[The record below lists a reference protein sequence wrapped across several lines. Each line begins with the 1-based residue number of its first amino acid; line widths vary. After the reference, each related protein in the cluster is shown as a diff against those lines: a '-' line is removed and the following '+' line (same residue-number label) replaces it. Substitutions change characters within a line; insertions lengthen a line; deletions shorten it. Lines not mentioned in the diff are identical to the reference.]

1 MTDLTQGPRLR
12 RELCIWAAIGI
23 SLALMAPSMAANINP
38 QGAATTVGRAVPLAF
53 VLATIGVLLV
63 AYTFVRLCQQF
74 HHAGS
79 VYGFVG
85 AILGPRAGVVIGLV
99 ADRHLRLL
107 HARHRHGGR
116 HLLRVVPR

>member
-1 MTDLTQGPRLR
+1 MTDMTQGPRLR
-12 RELCIWAAIGI
+12 RELSIWAAIGI

-79 VYGFVG
+79 VYGFVAPSWG
-85 AILGPRAGVVIGLV
+85 RGPASCRV
-99 ADRHLRLL
+99 
-107 HARHRHGGR
+107 GR
-116 HLLRVVPR
+116 